1 MRYYYFAKEEK
12 YKITNIMEETIMT
25 KYVAVCQWCGQR
37 GSYVS
42 RSDDRP
48 PMYTPQVPGKCKGH
62 PSGKPNMPHN
72 PKWEEC

>member
-1 MRYYYFAKEEK
+1 
-12 YKITNIMEETIMT
+12 MT